1 MPGSHVDEPL
11 AVAAEHHGGT
21 AVVTLSGMLDVSSA
35 DTFRESLLAQ
45 LHEGATRTVVDFTGV
60 RFVDSSGL
68 NALVVVDK
76 RYRATAV
83 DLWLVIDDPKLLRLF
98 EITGLDDHFAIF
110 PTLEAAAGDER
121 DTGSALGEPPGS

>member
-11 AVAAEHHGGT
+11 AVSAEQQGGT
-21 AVVTLSGMLDVSSA
+21 AIVSLSGMLDVGSA
-35 DTFRESLLAQ
+35 ETFRDSLLAQ

-68 NALVVVDK
+68 NALVVVDR
-76 RYRATAV
+76 RYRAAAAE
-83 DLWLVIDDPKLLRLF
+83 LWLVIDDPKLLRLF

-110 PTLEAAAGDER
+110 PTLEAAAGDR
-121 DTGSALGEPPGS
+121 SDTGSASLGPPGS